1 MIMVMLF
8 TDSFFSDIR
17 YNKLSI
23 IYLSWTNFAG
33 DQVRV
38 GCLQYFYPGIKEQM
52 ESAEVKVAIAMKIAT
67 TMIVM
72 I

>member
-1 MIMVMLF
+1 MAMLF
-8 TDSFFSDIR
+8 IL
-17 YNKLSI
+17 N
-23 IYLSWTNFAG
+23 YLSWTNFGG

-52 ESAEVKVAIAMKIAT
+52 ESAEVEVTITMMIAT

>member
-1 MIMVMLF
+1 MC
-8 TDSFFSDIR
+8 
-17 YNKLSI
+17 
-23 IYLSWTNFAG
+23 WTNFAG
-33 DQVRV
+33 AQVRV

-52 ESAEVKVAIAMKIAT
+52 ESAEVEVTTTMIIAT